1 MSLKEIRR
9 VPLLICIHPHQKKH
23 NLRSLNQSSPT
34 RAFTVVRRLSHY
46 EISDRD
52 KLVGHLSSKPAVV
65 LTGWVYNYSI
75 VKITLPDG
83 SSPEGIRCIPDILV
97 ENDRNNYLEDKTL
110 IKALEY
116 LNQRYGI

>member
-1 MSLKEIRR
+1 
-9 VPLLICIHPHQKKH
+9 
-23 NLRSLNQSSPT
+23 
-34 RAFTVVRRLSHY
+34 
-46 EISDRD
+46 
-52 KLVGHLSSKPAVV
+52 

>member
-1 MSLKEIRR
+1 
-9 VPLLICIHPHQKKH
+9 
-23 NLRSLNQSSPT
+23 
-34 RAFTVVRRLSHY
+34 
-46 EISDRD
+46 
-52 KLVGHLSSKPAVV
+52 

-75 VKITLPDG
+75 VKITLSDG
-83 SSPEGIRCIPDILV
+83 SSPEGIGCIPDILV